1 MGKGA
6 FWVVLL
12 VSIALVPPIS
22 IFFFTGASFNGCA
35 PDVGAQSVAHAATK
49 ERDEDAAADDET
61 ETPDKPTPK
70 SVEGLTENQ
79 THNAQKIVNVGLGHK
94 FPEKGMQVAVA
105 TAMQESA
112 LGDAPG
118 IDKPNG
124 DGDAGIFQQRTLPGW
139 YGSVEEVN
147 DPAHGTR
154 IFLLGVTVEKTVPG
168 GAGPKGYHIP
178 GLKNIDGWED
188 MGVSEAAQA
197 VQRSAY
203 PGAYERHAAKAKRI
217 VDALMDSAVPEK
229 GDGDDYEGPGATSEC
244 ESDSEDPGGGGSNDG
259 DYDDRDGKTKPGPWG
274 GYDNGKMPKSKLDE
288 LSWAKGEY
296 LRPDAAKD
304 FEKLNKAFKKKFGS
318 DIQVTDSYR
327 DYAEQVRLKNI
338 KGKWAA
344 TPGTSNHGWAMAVDL
359 GSGINNF
366 GTEQHE
372 WMKRNAS
379 EYGWKHPD
387 WAEPSG
393 SLPEPWH
400 WEYWGYPKK

>member
-1 MGKGA
+1 MGKAA
-6 FWVVLL
+6 FWIVLL
-12 VSIALVPPIS
+12 VCLGLVPPIS
-22 IFFFTGASFNGCA
+22 IFFLTGASFNGCA
-35 PDVGAQSVAHAATK
+35 PDIGAQNVAHAATK
-49 ERDEDAAADDET
+49 VSAEDDTESADDAT
-61 ETPDKPTPK
+61 TSPAKPTPK
-70 SVEGLTENQ
+70 TVEGLTEKQ
-79 THNAQKIVNVGLGHK
+79 THNAQKLVNVGLGHK

-105 TAMQESA
+105 TAMQESN
-112 LGDAPG
+112 LGIAPG

-139 YGSVEEVN
+139 YGSVEQVN
-147 DPAHGTR
+147 DPANSTR

-229 GDGDDYEGPGATSEC
+229 GDGDDYEGPGASSEC
-244 ESDSEDPGGGGSNDG
+244 ESDSEDPGGSNDG
-259 DYDDRDGKTKPGPWG
+259 NYDDRDGKTKPGPWG
-274 GYDNGKMPKSKLDE
+274 GYDNGKIPKSKLNE
-288 LSWAKGEY
+288 ISWAKGEL
-296 LRPDAAKD
+296 LRSDAAED
-304 FEKLNKAFKKKFGS
+304 FEKLNKAFKKKFGYN
-318 DIQVTDSYR
+318 IGVTDSYR
-327 DYAEQVRLKNI
+327 DYAEQVETKKN
-338 KGKWAA
+338 KGNLAA
-344 TPGTSNHGWAMAVDL
+344 TPGTSNHGWAMALDL
-359 GSGINNF
+359 GTGINNF
-366 GTEQHE
+366 GTKEHE
-372 WMKRNAS
+372 WMKKNAT